1 MNIIYSNIVIYISF
15 MYITI
20 YWGYKA
26 TIMGILPT
34 SNQTGLAGKTPELAM
49 EVFHRREKH
58 RSKFSD
64 FPANHDYRRILLF
77 LF

>member
-1 MNIIYSNIVIYISF
+1 MGISF

-34 SNQTGLAGKTPELAM
+34 GNQTGLAGKALKKAM
-49 EVFHRREKH
+49 EIAHGREDH
-58 RSKFSD
+58 RSKFPD
-64 FPANHDYRRILLF
+64 FPANHF
-77 LF
+77 